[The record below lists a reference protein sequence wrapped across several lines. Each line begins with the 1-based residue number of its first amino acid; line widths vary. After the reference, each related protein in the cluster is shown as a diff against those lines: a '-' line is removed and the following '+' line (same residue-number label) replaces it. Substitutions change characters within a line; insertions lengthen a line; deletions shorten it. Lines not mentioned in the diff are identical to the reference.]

1 MGPGNYPVPIYIY
14 IYNDSR
20 KYLSWGPKSSPNGV
34 ATNVTHLPNKSMLF
48 QVPRWHSFWV
58 NPVEVVLT
66 RWFRLFCPI
75 FSFRLITQSQCL
87 CTSDPAGRVVPS
99 FSCALTPSL
108 CPCMCIGHREIPM
121 ILPFFALLIC
131 YILNTGYWRGWLFV
145 KWSST
150 GMWCHMAIASSRD
163 SSCILR
169 RRFSVPP
176 YSYRLPL
183 LVSSLFPFSS
193 FSQSP
198 GPGTACFRTFLFFFG
213 ECLKNRNWAGECYR
227 EMRSKKYERGKSH
240 WSRI

>member
-1 MGPGNYPVPIYIY
+1 
-14 IYNDSR
+14 
-20 KYLSWGPKSSPNGV
+20 
-34 ATNVTHLPNKSMLF
+34 MLF

-121 ILPFFALLIC
+121 ILPLFALLIC

-198 GPGTACFRTFLFFFG
+198 GPGTACFRTFLFFWIVTG
-213 ECLKNRNWAGECYR
+213 LVNATERCEAKNMKEAKVIDPGYKIF
-227 EMRSKKYERGKSH
+227 SFPV
-240 WSRI
+240 WSRLWHAKVFWTLHSNFVYDV